1 MSPLLLRNIPY
12 SRPVVAPTN
21 RFASGPMWP
30 IMPLAEAERGV
41 MMWVAQAGWLVIP
54 LAAAA
59 LPMGMVIGIALS
71 RRRAAGQ
78 SGDQAAQIAQELG
91 LLIDGAVNHA
101 IYMLD
106 PQGRV
111 TLWNTGAER
120 IKGWRE
126 EDVLGRHCAL
136 FYTADDVAAGKPD
149 EDLRHAA
156 QLGRLEEEC
165 WRARADGT
173 EFLAEVTITALRDDQ
188 GRLVGFG
195 KLVRDITDRRAA
207 ESAIE
212 AREMQL
218 RSILATVPDAMI
230 VINDRGIITS
240 FSTTAQNLFGYSEG
254 DVIGRNIS
262 MLMPSPDR
270 EAHDGYIIRYLATG
284 ERRII
289 GTTRRV
295 MGLRQDGSVFPLELA
310 IGEAIGG
317 GRRVFTGFIRDL
329 TRKEATEAQLRE
341 LQAELLHVSRISA
354 MGTMAST
361 LAHELNQPITAIAN
375 YMEAAAD
382 LIDRQDADALEL
394 VREALGEAASEAL
407 RAGSIVR
414 RLREFV
420 SRGDVEKSKEAL
432 APLIEEAC
440 TLGLA
445 GAQESGVSR
454 RFEFDRSVGDV
465 LIDRVQIQQ
474 VLINLLRNA
483 VEAMAPTGGGEVTI
497 ITRRKGGL
505 ARITIADNGPGLDPA
520 IASQLF
526 QAFVST
532 KRDGMGLGLS
542 ICRTIVEAHG
552 GRIWAEPR
560 PGGGTL
566 FHLTLQHMEEDNG

>member
-317 GRRVFTGFIRDL
+317 GRRVFTGVIRDL

>member
-1 MSPLLLRNIPY
+1 
-12 SRPVVAPTN
+12 
-21 RFASGPMWP
+21 
-30 IMPLAEAERGV
+30 

-165 WRARADGT
+165 WRTRADGT

-188 GRLVGFG
+188 DRLVGFG

-454 RFEFDRSVGDV
+454 RFDFDRSVGDV

-497 ITRRKGGL
+497 ITRREGGL

>member
-1 MSPLLLRNIPY
+1 
-12 SRPVVAPTN
+12 
-21 RFASGPMWP
+21 
-30 IMPLAEAERGV
+30 

-59 LPMGMVIGIALS
+59 LPMGVVIGIALS

-136 FYTADDVAAGKPD
+136 FYTADDVAVGKPD

-165 WRARADGT
+165 WRTRADGT

-188 GRLVGFG
+188 DRLVGFG

-361 LAHELNQPITAIAN
+361 LAHELNQPITDIAN

-454 RFEFDRSVGDV
+454 RFDFDRSVGDV

-497 ITRRKGGL
+497 ITRREGGL